1 MCGEPIPEGRMICP
15 ACENMEPSF
24 DTTKIYVLIDKF
36 ADVAKF
42 VALVSKCVDDVVA
55 VSQNYRV
62 NAKSLLGIY
71 SLDLSKP
78 IRVEFY
84 GVVPYEIRDEL
95 KKYMV
100 KE

>member
-24 DTTKIYVLIDKF
+24 DTTKIRVLIDSF
-36 ADVAKF
+36 ADVSKF
-42 VALVSKCVDDVVA
+42 VSLVSKCTDDVVA